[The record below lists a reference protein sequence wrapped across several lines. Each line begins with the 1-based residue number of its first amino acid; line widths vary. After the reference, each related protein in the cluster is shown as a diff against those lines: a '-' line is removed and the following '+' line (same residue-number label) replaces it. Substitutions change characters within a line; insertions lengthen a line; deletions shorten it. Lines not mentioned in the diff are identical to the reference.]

1 MREETPVTNRQKV
14 FLGAL
19 LIFLVGANMRT
30 AITIVPPILTNIQNT
45 FSMPEWFLGSLT
57 TIPLICFGILSPTV
71 TYFIK
76 RFGILPVTIVDLL
89 LLTVGNF
96 IRVYSFTSLICGTIL
111 IGGGI
116 AMLNVLAPT
125 LVSYLFP
132 MKIGTYT
139 GMYVF
144 ALSLSS
150 SVSAGFSAVI
160 SHLITWQTMIQFVS
174 VIPVIT
180 IVVALVLRSSG
191 KKTTVKKAKR
201 NSLNPEVQGS
211 VWKRPLA
218 WALGGFMGLQ
228 SLLFY
233 SILTW
238 LPPILMASGI
248 NQNTAG
254 YLLGLLQLVALPIS
268 FVVPRIIS
276 SVAKQSIMIWTISGL
291 FIVGLGSLM
300 LAGQSFWFAVIACIL
315 LGLSTNIAFS
325 EAMTLFS
332 LKTRTPNE
340 TASVSGMDQ
349 SFGYLLAATGPMICG
364 WMHGLTT
371 NWFAVLIFLLLVT
384 FVMTFV
390 GLLVDRE
397 EYVFEK

>member
-1 MREETPVTNRQKV
+1 
-14 FLGAL
+14 
-19 LIFLVGANMRT
+19 MRT

-191 KKTTVKKAKR
+191 KKQ
-201 NSLNPEVQGS
+201 P
-211 VWKRPLA
+211 
-218 WALGGFMGLQ
+218 
-228 SLLFY
+228 
-233 SILTW
+233 
-238 LPPILMASGI
+238 
-248 NQNTAG
+248 
-254 YLLGLLQLVALPIS
+254 
-268 FVVPRIIS
+268 
-276 SVAKQSIMIWTISGL
+276 
-291 FIVGLGSLM
+291 
-300 LAGQSFWFAVIACIL
+300 
-315 LGLSTNIAFS
+315 
-325 EAMTLFS
+325 
-332 LKTRTPNE
+332 
-340 TASVSGMDQ
+340 
-349 SFGYLLAATGPMICG
+349 
-364 WMHGLTT
+364 
-371 NWFAVLIFLLLVT
+371 
-384 FVMTFV
+384 
-390 GLLVDRE
+390 
-397 EYVFEK
+397 

>member
-96 IRVYSFTSLICGTIL
+96 IRVYSFTSLLCGTIL

-180 IVVALVLRSSG
+180 IIVALVLRSSG

-201 NSLNPEVQGS
+201 NSLNPEVKGS

-332 LKTRTPNE
+332 LKTRTPNA
-340 TASVSGMDQ
+340 TASVSGMGQ

-384 FVMTFV
+384 IVMTFV
-390 GLLVDRE
+390 GLLVDRK

>member
-1 MREETPVTNRQKV
+1 MREETTVPNRQKV
-14 FLGAL
+14 ILGAL

-30 AITIVPPILTNIQNT
+30 AITIIPPILTNIQDT
-45 FSMPEWFLGSLT
+45 FSLPEWFLGSLT
-57 TIPLICFGILSPTV
+57 TIPLICFGLLSPTV

-76 RFGILPVTIVDLL
+76 HFGILSVTVVDLL
-89 LLTVGNF
+89 LLTAGNF
-96 IRVYSFTSLICGTIL
+96 IRVYSFTSLLCGTIL

-150 SVSAGFSAVI
+150 SISAGFSAVI

-174 VIPVIT
+174 VIPVVT
-180 IVVALVLRSSG
+180 IVVALLLRRFTKKRPTAKG
-191 KKTTVKKAKR
+191 KV
-201 NSLNPEVQGS
+201 SQLNPEVQGS
-211 VWKRPLA
+211 VWRRPLA

-276 SVAKQSIMIWTISGL
+276 SVAKQSTMIWTISAL

-300 LAGQSFWFAVIACIL
+300 LASRSFWFAVIACIL
-315 LGLSTNIAFS
+315 LGLSTNMAFS

-340 TASVSGMDQ
+340 TASASGMGQ
-349 SFGYLLAATGPMICG
+349 AIGYILAATGPMICG
-364 WMHGLTT
+364 WLHGLTT
-371 NWFAVLIFLLLVT
+371 NWFAVLVFLLLVT
-384 FVMTFV
+384 VVMTFV

-397 EYVFEK
+397 EYVFE

>member
-1 MREETPVTNRQKV
+1 MREETTVPNRQKV
-14 FLGAL
+14 ILGAL

-30 AITIVPPILTNIQNT
+30 AITIIPPILTNIQNT
-45 FSMPEWFLGSLT
+45 FSLPEWFLGSLT

-76 RFGILPVTIVDLL
+76 RFGILSVTVVDLL

-96 IRVYSFTSLICGTIL
+96 IRVYSFTSLLVGTIL

-150 SVSAGFSAVI
+150 SISAGFSAVI
-160 SHLITWQTMIQFVS
+160 SHLITWQIMIQFLS

-180 IVVALVLRSSG
+180 IVIALMLRRFG
-191 KKTTVKKAKR
+191 RKQPATKEKA
-201 NSLNPEVQGS
+201 NPLNPKVQVS

-276 SVAKQSIMIWTISGL
+276 SVAKQSTMIWTISVL
-291 FIVGLGSLM
+291 FVIGIGSLM
-300 LAGQSFWFAVIACIL
+300 FASQSFWFAVTACVL
-315 LGLSTNIAFS
+315 LGLSTNMAFS

-332 LKTRTPNE
+332 LKTRNPNE
-340 TASVSGMDQ
+340 TASASGMGQ
-349 SFGYLLAATGPMICG
+349 SIGYILAATGPMICG
-364 WMHGLTT
+364 WLHGLTT
-371 NWFAVLIFLLLVT
+371 NWFAVLIFLLLIT
-384 FVMTFV
+384 AVMTFV

-397 EYVFEK
+397 EYVFE

>member
-1 MREETPVTNRQKV
+1 MREETTVPNRQKV
-14 FLGAL
+14 ILGAL

-30 AITIVPPILTNIQNT
+30 AITIIPPILTNIQNT
-45 FSMPEWFLGSLT
+45 FSLPEWFLGSLT

-76 RFGILPVTIVDLL
+76 RFGILSVTVVDLL

-96 IRVYSFTSLICGTIL
+96 IRVYSFTSLLVGTIL

-150 SVSAGFSAVI
+150 SISAGFSAVV
-160 SHLITWQTMIQFVS
+160 SHFITWQIMIQFVS

-180 IVVALVLRSSG
+180 IVVALMLRRYG
-191 KKTTVKKAKR
+191 RKKPAVKETA
-201 NSLNPEVQGS
+201 NPLNPKVQVS

-276 SVAKQSIMIWTISGL
+276 SVAKQSIMIWTISVL
-291 FIVGLGSLM
+291 FVIGIGSLM
-300 LAGQSFWFAVIACIL
+300 LASQSFWFAVAACVL
-315 LGLSTNIAFS
+315 LGLSTNMAFS

-332 LKTRTPNE
+332 LKTRNPNE
-340 TASVSGMDQ
+340 TASASGMGQ
-349 SFGYLLAATGPMICG
+349 SIGYILAATGPMICG
-364 WMHGLTT
+364 WLHGLTT

-384 FVMTFV
+384 AVMTFV

-397 EYVFEK
+397 EYVFE

>member
-1 MREETPVTNRQKV
+1 MREETTVPNRQKV
-14 FLGAL
+14 ILGAL

-30 AITIVPPILTNIQNT
+30 AITIIPPILTNIQNT
-45 FSMPEWFLGSLT
+45 FSLPEWFLGSLT

-76 RFGILPVTIVDLL
+76 RFGILSVTVVDLL

-96 IRVYSFTSLICGTIL
+96 IRVYSFTSLLIGTIL

-150 SVSAGFSAVI
+150 SISAGFSAVV
-160 SHLITWQTMIQFVS
+160 SHLITWQIMIQFVS

-180 IVVALVLRSSG
+180 IVVALMLRRYG
-191 KKTTVKKAKR
+191 RKKPAVKETA
-201 NSLNPEVQGS
+201 NPLNPKVQVS

-276 SVAKQSIMIWTISGL
+276 SVAKQSIMIWTISVL
-291 FIVGLGSLM
+291 FVIGIGSLM
-300 LAGQSFWFAVIACIL
+300 LASQNFWFAVAACVL
-315 LGLSTNIAFS
+315 LGLSTNMAFS

-332 LKTRTPNE
+332 LKTRNPNE
-340 TASVSGMDQ
+340 TASASGMGQ
-349 SFGYLLAATGPMICG
+349 SIGYILAATGPMICG
-364 WMHGLTT
+364 WLHGLTT

-384 FVMTFV
+384 AVMTFV

-397 EYVFEK
+397 EYVFE

>member
-1 MREETPVTNRQKV
+1 MREETTVPNRQKV
-14 FLGAL
+14 ILGAL

-30 AITIVPPILTNIQNT
+30 AITIIPPILTNIQNT
-45 FSMPEWFLGSLT
+45 FSLPEWFLGSLT

-76 RFGILPVTIVDLL
+76 RFGILSVTVVDLL

-96 IRVYSFTSLICGTIL
+96 IRVYSFTSLLVGTIL

-150 SVSAGFSAVI
+150 SISAGFSAVV
-160 SHLITWQTMIQFVS
+160 SHLITWQIMIQFVS

-180 IVVALVLRSSG
+180 IVVALMLRRYG
-191 KKTTVKKAKR
+191 RKKPVVKETA
-201 NSLNPEVQGS
+201 NPLNPKVQAS

-276 SVAKQSIMIWTISGL
+276 SVAKQSIMIWTISVL
-291 FIVGLGSLM
+291 FVIGIGSLM
-300 LAGQSFWFAVIACIL
+300 LASQSFWFAVAACVL
-315 LGLSTNIAFS
+315 LGLSTNMAFS

-332 LKTRTPNE
+332 LKTRNPNE
-340 TASVSGMDQ
+340 TASASGMGQ
-349 SFGYLLAATGPMICG
+349 SIGYILAATGPMICG
-364 WMHGLTT
+364 WLHGLTT
-371 NWFAVLIFLLLVT
+371 NWFAVLIFLLLIT
-384 FVMTFV
+384 AVMTFV

-397 EYVFEK
+397 EYVFE